1 MNWKAKV
8 IKNPWANANLQNVFA
23 DGDYGYSVK
32 TDKKSNQSFQFGT
45 QSYVEEIKRLCPNSQ
60 LTFHCLPSPYSGNPD
75 ANIYCLN
82 MNIRQTSYLHYGKE
96 FVNMVHFVRV

>member
-1 MNWKAKV
+1 MNWKAKG

-45 QSYVEEIKRLCPNSQ
+45 QSYVE
-60 LTFHCLPSPYSGNPD
+60 
-75 ANIYCLN
+75 
-82 MNIRQTSYLHYGKE
+82 
-96 FVNMVHFVRV
+96 

>member
-32 TDKKSNQSFQFGT
+32 TDKKS
-45 QSYVEEIKRLCPNSQ
+45 SY
-60 LTFHCLPSPYSGNPD
+60 
-75 ANIYCLN
+75 
-82 MNIRQTSYLHYGKE
+82 M
-96 FVNMVHFVRV
+96 